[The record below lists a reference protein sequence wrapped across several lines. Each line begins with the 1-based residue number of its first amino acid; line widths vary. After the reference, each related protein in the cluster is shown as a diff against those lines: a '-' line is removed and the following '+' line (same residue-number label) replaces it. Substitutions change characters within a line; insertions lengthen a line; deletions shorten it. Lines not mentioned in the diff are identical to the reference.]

1 MKTLKSPY
9 LVLASPMIM
18 RFRARWR
25 CGAAV
30 FFLVKTQSH
39 CNFTCVSRSCSDE
52 KWKITWHTLE
62 WQTSRYTMRK
72 DVRFLVH
79 SCIWEAIYI
88 DVVKQSR
95 GSSAQCRVDRGFAGF
110 SLSFTSTDTY
120 TRDIHWCARSGGC
133 ACTALCSVPVL
144 ILPHPPPPL
153 PLPSPG
159 PAGRPRKRV
168 SERVRDPILHLPF
181 LDRVVYLSLFVWL
194 IYGGVTV
201 SVFHS
206 FLFPPRSTA
215 DHESVSCACVLATL
229 RNPPAPSQRCTNSA
243 RRGYMSGHF
252 RKRSIS
258 FKKSANHTLAGEKS
272 VESFWETNF
281 IKFI

>member
-1 MKTLKSPY
+1 MTVRRGGFLSRQDSESLQLHVCVAKLLGWKVKNHMTHSRVTNFSIHDEEGCSVSRALVY
-9 LVLASPMIM
+9 LRSDIYRRRQAIARLERAVPCWS
-18 RFRARWR
+18 RFRGLLPLFHLHWYVYTRYTLMRAFRR
-25 CGAAV
+25 LRVHCLV
-30 FFLVKTQSH
+30 FS
-39 CNFTCVSRSCSDE
+39 SRS
-52 KWKITWHTLE
+52 
-62 WQTSRYTMRK
+62 
-72 DVRFLVH
+72 
-79 SCIWEAIYI
+79 
-88 DVVKQSR
+88 
-95 GSSAQCRVDRGFAGF
+95 
-110 SLSFTSTDTY
+110 DT
-120 TRDIHWCARSGGC
+120 
-133 ACTALCSVPVL
+133 
-144 ILPHPPPPL
+144 PPPPL

-194 IYGGVTV
+194 IYDGVTV

-206 FLFPPRSTA
+206 FLFPPRSTT